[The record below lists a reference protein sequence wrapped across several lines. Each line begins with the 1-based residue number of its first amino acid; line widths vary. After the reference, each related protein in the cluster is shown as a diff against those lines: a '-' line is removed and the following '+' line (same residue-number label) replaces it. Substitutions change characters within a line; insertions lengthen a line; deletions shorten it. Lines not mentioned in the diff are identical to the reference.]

1 MRLGRLLGCQDQGV
15 QGDERAGEL
24 EEGVPQHLVGGGAL
38 LHVHLEAFVEEV
50 LEDGGQ
56 LVPLLDLRL
65 PIGGDQVERPQGV
78 LVQVGRLPLDHLDG
92 HDAERPDVNLGTVVL
107 SSDDLRSHPV
117 GCAHH
122 RGPLVLL

>member
-15 QGDERAGEL
+15 QGDERAREL
-24 EEGVPQHLVGGGAL
+24 EEGMPQHLVGGGPL

-65 PIGGDQVERPQGV
+65 PVGGDQVERPQGV
-78 LVQVGRLPLDHLDG
+78 LVQIRRFPLDHLDG
-92 HDAERPDVNLGTVVL
+92 HDAERPDVNLGSVVL
-107 SSDDLRSHPV
+107 SSDHLWSHPI
-117 GCAHH
+117 GCAYHCC
-122 RGPLVLL
+122 PLVLL